1 MRKHTRHGPLSTA
14 TACAVLLTGC
24 SVLPLPGQEEPQDDR
39 FADFTQ
45 YVPDELEVLDDT
57 TFVQDLIPGAQA
69 SQAHYV
75 IQHRYRNAQD
85 TRLPE
90 PDRPY
95 WFHAVVSVRP
105 ATTQALDDASTGT
118 AALLPPVHPDLHH
131 HVPHHCAFTTVPA
144 QDANQILDTTNAT
157 LEGDSEQFTLDE
169 LAVSTSC
176 NLIILT
182 GTGTSS

>member
-45 YVPDELEVLDDT
+45 YVPEPLKAQTSLSSVTQRMPGITATEAH
-57 TFVQDLIPGAQA
+57 FVAQ
-69 SQAHYV
+69 
-75 IQHRYRNAQD
+75 YRVSKSES
-85 TRLPE
+85 RLPE